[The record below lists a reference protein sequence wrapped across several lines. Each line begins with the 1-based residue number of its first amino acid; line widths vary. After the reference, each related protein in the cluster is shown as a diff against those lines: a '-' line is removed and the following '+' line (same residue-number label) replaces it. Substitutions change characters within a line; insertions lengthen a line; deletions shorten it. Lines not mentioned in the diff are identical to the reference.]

1 MKLILIFIFVQ
12 LSTNGFSQTTNN
24 LSKQSD
30 MSFDSTTFVTKLNI
44 SNATKDGIYLNDYLV
59 NIDYEKVKKL
69 NGKTIKVSGKVTIL
83 KGLKKLPKENNKEGY
98 EIIRQGRENDL
109 KYIEFPLIEII
120 EK

>member
-1 MKLILIFIFVQ
+1 MKLILIFLFVQ

-69 NGKTIKVSGKVTIL
+69 NGKNIKVSGKVTII
-83 KGLKKLPKENNKEGY
+83 KGLKKMPKEYDEEGHK
-98 EIIRQGRENDL
+98 IIRQGRENDT